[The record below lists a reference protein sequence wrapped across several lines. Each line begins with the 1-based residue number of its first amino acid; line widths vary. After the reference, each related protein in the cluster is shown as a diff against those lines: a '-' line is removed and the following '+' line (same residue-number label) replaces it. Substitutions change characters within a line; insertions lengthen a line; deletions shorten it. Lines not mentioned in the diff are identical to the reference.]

1 MKTIFFDWGG
11 VVADDPGDDFLTKL
25 LQDIGA
31 NSEQI
36 QEIFQLYMKRFM
48 RGEISEVEYWN
59 ELRTNYGFEIHESIS
74 EEFKK
79 WSGLVA
85 NQDILALVDEAK
97 NKGWQTAI
105 LSNVIEPTYNVLEA
119 AGFYDKFDVVIGSCK
134 EGVAKPEIKIYQIA
148 LKRLN
153 ASPDES
159 VFIDDKQ
166 ANLDPAQEMGFKV
179 ILAENPEQIV
189 RDVKETLS
197 K

>member
-25 LQDIGA
+25 LQDVGA
-31 NSEQI
+31 SSEQI

-48 RGEISEVEYWN
+48 RGEISETEYWN
-59 ELRTNYGFEIHESIS
+59 ELRSNYGFNIHESIS

-79 WSGLVA
+79 WSGLIA
-85 NQDILALVDEAK
+85 NQQVLALVDEAK
-97 NKGWQTAI
+97 EKGWKTAI
-105 LSNVIEPTYNVLEA
+105 LSNVIEPTYNVLKD
-119 AGFYDKFDVVIGSCK
+119 AGFYDKFDVVIASCK
-134 EGVAKPEIKIYQIA
+134 EGLAKPDIEIYQLA
-148 LKRLN
+148 LERLG

-166 ANLDPAQEMGFKV
+166 ANLKPAKEMGFEV
-179 ILAENPEQIV
+179 ILAENPEQII
-189 RDVKETLS
+189 RDTRIVLS